1 MSLLVVAAL
10 AWAIG
15 LPQFGTHSTI
25 LAAAEDP
32 SSLTE
37 DNPIKLDA
45 SYNTD
50 FKYVEYGDVYAT
62 THHEAERF
70 HKLDCYEKVEKPDR
84 LHSRRDWEWDEDELA
99 LESPVDV
106 VVLRDGGHYLFN
118 CQGRLECRATLRLIK
133 GRREACDLRENFY
146 VGNDGNVYE
155 GRGWHVAPYGHLL
168 GLRRHAITV
177 RFLSYTSPPALQAY
191 AMLIK
196 FGVWKGHLSRDYK
209 VIAMGRLLNDS
220 RFSSDG
226 LVKTVE
232 GWERRTD
239 VARLSTRWEFVVPH
253 RLTLIFREEWNG
265 STPNG
270 IQSRPP
276 KNVELVMISES
287 GEGCSS
293 RAECS
298 AWIKRY
304 QDERIR
310 ADGDLEHNF
319 YITEEGEVF
328 EGLGWDSGAYSE
340 LNGITE
346 DYVSIQLCGK
356 FTSIPPSRKA
366 INSLKLLVASG
377 VELGMIRLDY
387 RLLPSSLGSAFQKY
401 AEGWSVRPDR
411 I

>member
-1 MSLLVVAAL
+1 MNLLVVAAL

-15 LPQFGTHSTI
+15 LPQFGTRSTI

-32 SSLTE
+32 NSLTE
-37 DNPIKLDA
+37 DYPIKLDA

-50 FKYVEYGDVYAT
+50 FE
-62 THHEAERF
+62 
-70 HKLDCYEKVEKPDR
+70 VEKPDR

-106 VVLRDGGHYLFN
+106 VVLRDGGRSFS
-118 CQGRLECRATLRLIK
+118 GRLDYRAMVRLMK
-133 GRREACDLRENFY
+133 GPRKACDLRENFY
-146 VGNDGNVYE
+146 VGDDGNVYE

-177 RFLSYTSPPALQAY
+177 RFISYTASPPALQAY

-196 FGVWKGHLSRDYK
+196 SGVWKGHLSRDYK

-287 GEGCSS
+287 GEGCRS
-293 RAECS
+293 RVECS

-304 QDERIR
+304 QDEQIR

-340 LNGITE
+340 LSGITE

-356 FTSIPPSRKA
+356 FTSTPPSKKA

-377 VELGMIRLDY
+377 VGLGMIRRDY

-401 AEGWSVRPDR
+401 VEGWSVRPDR